1 MGMEVYGTDPYLSVE
16 GALSLKRAVNVV
28 KTREEIF
35 KECDYI
41 TVHTPLLDD
50 TKEMINKDT
59 IAMMKDGV
67 VILNFARDY

>member
-1 MGMEVYGTDPYLSVE
+1 MYGTDPYLSVE